1 MHSVIVR
8 YSVLF
13 LLFIFIFG
21 GVQCFKSQVCG
32 SDLLYSV
39 TIFSFCQ
46 LLRDV
51 IKSSTMVMA
60 FFFLT
65 VMPIFILYLLK
76 LCYMYIQIL
85 TFDNLLMD

>member
-60 FFFLT
+60 FFFS
-65 VMPIFILYLLK
+65 Y
-76 LCYMYIQIL
+76 CYANFHSISFEAMLHVYSD
-85 TFDNLLMD
+85 FDF